1 MLVESVFLARISPL
15 LQLLLLLSAL
25 VSQAQAEGCVG
36 VVPAGGS
43 KEYWRQVEAGAE
55 SAVKGSGLSIYFR
68 GPGREDTPLAQA
80 KIIDM
85 MVTRGCQ
92 AVIVAPVSTRIADS
106 VAALNARGIPAIY
119 IDRDMGGDVAAVI
132 ATNNFQ
138 AGVLAG
144 EQMVAALQ
152 GSGRV
157 AVMRKHAQVQST
169 TLREEGFIQAARAG
183 GLEVVFEG
191 YMEPDSVRALA
202 DFHAV
207 LPQVDGVFAPND
219 HTVATTLAALRRA
232 KSSDRKVLIGFDSS
246 PLLIE
251 GLQQGWITG
260 LVVQQPYAMGYQSV
274 QLALQLISGQPLAEP
289 RQEIALPVSYV
300 TRSNLDSPEIARLLR
315 RQSP

>member
-1 MLVESVFLARISPL
+1 MARISPL

-55 SAVKGSGLSIYFR
+55 SAAKGSGLSIYFR

-85 MVTRGCQ
+85 LVQRGCK
-92 AVIVAPVSTRIADS
+92 AVVVAPVSSRIADT
-106 VAALNARGIPAIY
+106 VAALNAKGIPAIY

-219 HTVATTLAALRRA
+219 HTLAATLAALRRA
-232 KSSDRKVLIGFDSS
+232 KTSDRKVLIGFDSS

-300 TRSNLDSPEIARLLR
+300 TRNNLDSPEIARLLR
-315 RQSP
+315 PEAP

>member
-1 MLVESVFLARISPL
+1 MARISPL

-25 VSQAQAEGCVG
+25 VPQARAEGCVG

-55 SAVKGSGLSIYFR
+55 SAAKGSGLVIYFR

-85 MVTRGCQ
+85 LVQRGCK
-92 AVIVAPVSTRIADS
+92 AVVVAPVSSHIADS
-106 VAALNARGIPAIY
+106 VARLNAKGIPTIY

-138 AGVLAG
+138 AGELAG
-144 EQMVAALQ
+144 QQMAAALPR
-152 GSGRV
+152 GGRV

-169 TLREEGFIQAARAG
+169 TQREEGFIQAARAG
-183 GLEVVFEG
+183 GLEIVFEG
-191 YMEPDSVRALA
+191 YMEPDSVKTLA
-202 DFHAV
+202 DLHAL
-207 LPQVDGVFAPND
+207 LPEVDGVFAPND
-219 HTVATTLAALRRA
+219 HTLAATLAALRRA
-232 KSSDRKVLIGFDSS
+232 KTSDRKTLIGFDSS

-251 GLQQGWITG
+251 GLQQGWIAG

-274 QLALQLISGQPLAEP
+274 QRALQLIDGRPLEEP
-289 RQEIALPVSYV
+289 RQIIALPVSYV
-300 TRSNLDSPEIARLLR
+300 TRNNLDTPEIARLLR
-315 RQSP
+315 HESP